1 MVLILAMLHEV
12 LFRSTISYVI
22 LIWTVNPIRGK
33 YSSLFFAH
41 SLKHK
46 LKANHMVFRVYIY
59 MYIGLLIH

>member
-22 LIWTVNPIRGK
+22 LAIRGK